1 MYSFPDRL
9 PHPTGPVLTRRPTLA
24 LLSLAHPSLPRDDS
38 LDASLV
44 ELGFAL
50 LSLDP
55 ERERRTVRLNQTPAH
70 RWIRDDDPEPLTVER
85 VAALHEALGD
95 GLRWVGPVYG
105 APDAGGYRDL
115 TCPRPDVL
123 LVREAEPPGFEP
135 LAALLA
141 EHGFEVGA
149 EDSLPIAGFQRFV
162 TSTLPD
168 ATSYSAREAIV
179 ARAPRLAELVR
190 FSNIPLVSPA
200 LVEPDDPQYGA
211 QWNVRR
217 IGAGGTGVTGWDLS
231 AGGPGVTIAVLD
243 DGCDLDHPDLAFTG
257 PGVNLGNPSDDADA
271 FDDHGTRVA
280 GVAAAIY
287 DNGTGVA
294 GVAGKCRILPLRMDP
309 FGDAQVAAG
318 LTLAADQGAD
328 VVVMSFGGVPG
339 PSWDAAVMDP
349 SVAYAHGKGC
359 VLVAGTGNDDDG
371 SSNLYPARHPRV
383 MACGGSDKSDERWSD
398 AWVGGSHY
406 GEDIHLGERTGV
418 SVVAPAVNIWTT
430 DLGGGYWTFG
440 MTSAATPHVGGLA
453 ALVRSLHPGT
463 PADAVRRLIERTAEK
478 VGSVPYADDV
488 DFPNGSR
495 NQEMGHGRIS
505 VFRAL
510 DQADVYIRD
519 WPGDAGVEPSSPPG
533 GNFWATSD
541 IVVRP
546 ADDDVFDPTDPS
558 EASRVVRGQ
567 DNWIYVRIRNAG
579 PAPARNVSVDL
590 RVTPWVGL
598 QFVYPGDWTLT
609 DATHVAPSPSL
620 AAFAGIPAGGEVIA
634 KFSLTAAQVDA
645 LWGWGGL
652 GWHPCLLARVQADND
667 YAFQSADTAGG
678 KLVVR
683 RNNLAQRNL
692 TVVEAAAGSSQ
703 VFPVVAGHSRNPER
717 WYHVLIALEGPPRGC
732 RVSVV
737 PDPERSLFPRLDEGR
752 SLRRRPSAPDEEG
765 GVRRRPGWI
774 EAELGAWTG
783 RHGEVVIARPE
794 GSVRVVRLPGDTR
807 EFHVVTKLPDEAR
820 AGSRFRIDVRQQ
832 DERWR
837 TVGGATVVYVVRQGS
852 PT

>member
-9 PHPTGPVLTRRPTLA
+9 AHPTGPVLTRRPTLA
-24 LLSLAHPSLPRDDS
+24 LLSLAHASLPGEDS
-38 LDASLV
+38 LDAA
-44 ELGFAL
+44 LGDLGCAL

-85 VAALHEALGD
+85 VAAFHEALGD

-105 APDAGGYRDL
+105 PPDAGGYRDL
-115 TCPRPDVL
+115 SCPRPDVL
-123 LVREAEPPGFEP
+123 LVREADALRSEV
-135 LAALLA
+135 LASLLE
-141 EHGFEVGA
+141 EHGFRIVSEG
-149 EDSLPIAGFQRFV
+149 SLPVAGFRRFA
-162 TSTLPD
+162 TSTLQE
-168 ATSYSAREAIV
+168 ATSYAARDAIV
-179 ARAPRLAELVR
+179 TRRPRMAELVR

-231 AGGPGVTIAVLD
+231 AGSPGVTIAVLD
-243 DGCDLDHPDLAFTG
+243 DGCDLDHPDLDLTG
-257 PGVNLGNPSDDADA
+257 PGVNLGNPSEDADA
-271 FDDHGTRVA
+271 VDDHGTRVA
-280 GVAAAIY
+280 GVAAAVY
-287 DNGTGVA
+287 DNAAGVA

-371 SSNLYPARHPRV
+371 TSNLYPARHPRV

-398 AWVGGSHY
+398 PWVGGSHY

-453 ALVRSLHPGT
+453 ALVRSLRPGA

-478 VGSVPYADDV
+478 VGSVAYADDV

-495 NQEMGHGRIS
+495 NQEMGHGRIN

-546 ADDDVFDPTDPS
+546 ADDGVFDPTDPS

-567 DNWIYVRIRNAG
+567 ESWIYVRIRNAG
-579 PAPARNVSVDL
+579 PAPARNVSVDV
-590 RVTPWVGL
+590 RITPWVGL

-609 DATHVAPSPSL
+609 DSTHVAPSPSL

-634 KFSLTAAQVDA
+634 KFTLTAAQVDA

-652 GWHPCLLARVQADND
+652 GWHPCLLARVRADND

-678 KLVVR
+678 KLVIR

-703 VFPVVAGHSRNPER
+703 VFPVIAGHRRNPER
-717 WYHVLIALEGPPRGC
+717 WYRILLVLEALPPGC
-732 RVSVV
+732 RVSIE
-737 PDPERSLFPRLDEGR
+737 PSPERSLFPRFAEGR
-752 SLRRRPSAPDEEG
+752 DHRPRPVEEDG
-765 GVRRRPGWI
+765 EGDVRRLPGRI
-774 EAELGAWTG
+774 EEELGASRG
-783 RHGEVVIARPE
+783 RQGVVNLVRPA

-807 EFHVVTKLPDEAR
+807 EFHLVTTLPDEAR
-820 AGSRFRIDVRQQ
+820 AGARCRIDVHQQ
-832 DERWR
+832 DERGR
-837 TVGGATVVYVVRQGS
+837 TVGGATVEYRVRERS